1 MLSPR
6 CRLIG
11 PEWIYSVFT
20 MRTLYTLFALISLI
34 LVSFVATAAPP
45 NPTIIVACAS
55 DGTGGCLAGAAVS
68 FSGGGLNPHKDYV
81 ILGVGTDSLGAV
93 VDSIGDLLT
102 VNSDGTYSDPTGA
115 PFLTPATWT
124 FTIWTLDKNNNPAKE
139 LSSSAVTLVF
149 D

>member
-45 NPTIIVACAS
+45 NPTLSVDCTPDTALTNCAAF
-55 DGTGGCLAGAAVS
+55 TTPT
-68 FSGGGLNPHKDYV
+68 FSGSGLHSHKSYAV
-81 ILGVGTDSLGAV
+81 EGTSLASGSFIAV
-93 VDSIGDLLT
+93 LSSVDKSGNYSEPSGD
-102 VNSDGTYSDPTGA
+102 G
-115 PFLTPATWT
+115 FLAADTWT
-124 FTIWTLDKNNNPAKE
+124 FTLWELDHNGNLNKQVGTSSTL
-139 LSSSAVTLVF
+139 TF